1 MNILD
6 EIIKDKYKE
15 VEERKSLYP
24 VKLLEQSIYFQSPV
38 VSLKKYV
45 QREDKSG
52 IIAEIKRKSP
62 SKGIINAHV
71 SVERTSI
78 GYMQAGASA
87 LSVLTDSKYFG
98 GSKEDLMIARK
109 FNFCPILRKDFVV
122 DEYQIIEAK
131 SMGADAILLIAAALE
146 PTKLASLA
154 AMARSLNLEILMEI
168 HNEVELKDNL
178 NADVDLIGVN
188 NRDLKT
194 FKTELEISKQLAS
207 KIPDH
212 FVKVSESGIE
222 NPETIIELRKYGYQ
236 GFLMGQ
242 NFMQTS
248 RPEKACYQF
257 VQELKRLAGISKNSA
272 YPSLPIAI
280 GMEKG
285 QGLR

>member
-6 EIIKDKYKE
+6 EIIQEKYKE

-24 VKLLEQSIYFQSPV
+24 VKLLEQSIYFQSKV

-71 SVERTSI
+71 SIERTSI

-98 GSKEDLMIARK
+98 GSKEDLMVARK

-131 SMGADAILLIAAALE
+131 SMGADAILLIAAVLE
-146 PTKLASLA
+146 PAKLHSLA
-154 AMARSLNLEILMEI
+154 KVAKTLQLEILLEV
-168 HNEVELKDNL
+168 HNNKELQDNL
-178 NADVDLIGVN
+178 IAEVDLIGVN

-194 FKTELEISKQLAS
+194 FSTDIEISKQLAD
-207 KIPDH
+207 KIPKQ

-222 NPETIIELRKYGYQ
+222 NTTTIVELRKFGYE

-242 NFMQTS
+242 NFMQHS
-248 RPEKACYQF
+248 RPEKACRDF
-257 VQELKRLAGISKNSA
+257 ITELKRL
-272 YPSLPIAI
+272 
-280 GMEKG
+280 EK
-285 QGLR
+285 